1 MGFGVQGLGLRR
13 GARPVLHLKRPHPPI
28 LKKKGGVGAFQRACV
43 LIMNCFPA
51 PLCGRRF
58 LFFPPRAAFAGGPSL
73 PFFLLGFRLAPL
85 NSLFFF
91 CTVFLFKGFGLRV
104 FAGRTPENAPRRGTA
119 MTPEIGKSAGG
130 SHDHGCSHPL
140 REANPPFR
148 LIKTMVLKYFL
159 PRGHP
164 ETEKSAGERYDPHP
178 LREAN
183 PPFS

>member
-1 MGFGVQGLGLRR
+1 MEEQTIQWRHYSRPSGRVSNLGFGVQGSGFGVWGLGLRR

-85 NSLFFF
+85 NSFFF
-91 CTVFLFKGFGLRV
+91 FWTVFFFKGFVPRV
-104 FAGRTPENAPRRGTA
+104 FAGRTPENAAPSG
-119 MTPEIGKSAGG
+119 E
-130 SHDHGCSHPL
+130 SHDSGD
-140 REANPPFR
+140 RR
-148 LIKTMVLKYFL
+148 I
-159 PRGHP
+159 RGGQP
-164 ETEKSAGERYDPHP
+164 
-178 LREAN
+178 
-183 PPFS
+183 

>member
-1 MGFGVQGLGLRR
+1 MGFRVWGLGFRVQGSGFGVQGLGLRR

-51 PLCGRRF
+51 PLCGLRF
-58 LFFPPRAAFAGGPSL
+58 LFLPPRAAFAGGPSL

-91 CTVFLFKGFGLRV
+91 CAALFLFTGFGLRV

-119 MTPEIGKSAGG
+119 MTPDMEKFAGG

-140 REANPPFR
+140 REAN
-148 LIKTMVLKYFL
+148 L
-159 PRGHP
+159 P
-164 ETEKSAGERYDPHP
+164 
-178 LREAN
+178 LW
-183 PPFS
+183 